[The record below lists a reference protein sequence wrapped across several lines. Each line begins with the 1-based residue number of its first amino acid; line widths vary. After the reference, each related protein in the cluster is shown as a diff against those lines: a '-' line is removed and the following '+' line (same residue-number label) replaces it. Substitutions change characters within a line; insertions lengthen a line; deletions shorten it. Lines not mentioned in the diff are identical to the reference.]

1 MSESTKCKVDVILET
16 LLNDFKI
23 DYTSKIKQFEEAYDN
38 QIHKGE
44 KDVIVV
50 FNDNN
55 YPDVRLIEE
64 GYYEE
69 LCDDE
74 DDKANAEFN
83 IYGYYLVVKNGK
95 EYDFSAGTIN
105 HANLIIAELLKF
117 SGIDYTPK
125 LFKIAK
131 NYDNYLMRG
140 HWYNTVEFE
149 DENFPNIRLI
159 QEDEY
164 DQHMDDDEKPDY
176 DLFVDGYYVIINQN

>member
-74 DDKANAEFN
+74 DDKPNAEFN
-83 IYGYYLVVKNGK
+83 IYGY
-95 EYDFSAGTIN
+95 
-105 HANLIIAELLKF
+105 
-117 SGIDYTPK
+117 
-125 LFKIAK
+125 
-131 NYDNYLMRG
+131 
-140 HWYNTVEFE
+140 
-149 DENFPNIRLI
+149 
-159 QEDEY
+159 
-164 DQHMDDDEKPDY
+164 
-176 DLFVDGYYVIINQN
+176 